1 MPLGSADWNWGYI
14 LHKLTIVGV
23 VAVAAALGACAKSPE
38 SISASYVSEVGYQAW
53 SCQQLSEETLRL
65 SAAYAS
71 AAQQQEKARTNDV
84 VGVILI
90 GLPVSSLSGDNI
102 APEIARLKGEQEAVR
117 KAMVIK
123 NCAVAAVP
131 PPVAPAVKAP
141 AKAKPAPAV
150 KPVATVAPTAPAT
163 ATVTVPAAQT
173 PAK

>member
-1 MPLGSADWNWGYI
+1 MK
-14 LHKLTIVGV
+14 KLTIVGV
-23 VAVAAALGACAKSPE
+23 VAVAAALGGCAKSPE

-53 SCQQLSEETLRL
+53 SCQQLSDETLRL
-65 SAAYAS
+65 SSAYAS

-117 KAMVIK
+117 KAMVVK

-131 PPVAPAVKAP
+131 PPVTAAKAP
-141 AKAKPAPAV
+141 VKAKPAA
-150 KPVATVAPTAPAT
+150 KAAAPVAAAPAATTVAPAATTAPAVQ
-163 ATVTVPAAQT
+163 A
-173 PAK
+173 PAKP

>member
-1 MPLGSADWNWGYI
+1 M
-14 LHKLTIVGV
+14 IVGV

-65 SAAYAS
+65 SSAYAT

-90 GLPVSSLSGDNI
+90 GLPVSSMSGDNI

-123 NCAVAAVP
+123 NCTPAAVP
-131 PPVAPAVKAP
+131 PPVVKTPAAKAP
-141 AKAKPAPAV
+141 AAKAPAAATA
-150 KPVATVAPTAPAT
+150 PVAGEVAPVAAT
-163 ATVTVPAAQT
+163 PAAQA
-173 PAK
+173 PAKP

>member
-1 MPLGSADWNWGYI
+1 MN
-14 LHKLTIVGV
+14 KLTILGV

-38 SISASYVSEVGYQAW
+38 SISPSYVSEVSYQAW
-53 SCQQLSEETLRL
+53 SCQQLSDETLRL
-65 SAAYAS
+65 SSAYAS

-117 KAMVIK
+117 KAMVLK

-131 PPVAPAVKAP
+131 PPVVAKTPV
-141 AKAKPAPAV
+141 KAKPAAKAAAPAA
-150 KPVATVAPTAPAT
+150 ATPATTAPAAATT
-163 ATVTVPAAQT
+163 APAATT
-173 PAK
+173 PATQAPAKP

>member
-1 MPLGSADWNWGYI
+1 M
-14 LHKLTIVGV
+14 HKLTIVGV

-38 SISASYVSEVGYQAW
+38 SISPSYVSEVGYQAW

-65 SAAYAS
+65 SSAYAV

-90 GLPVSSLSGDNI
+90 GLPVSSMSGDNI

-123 NCAVAAVP
+123 NCTPAAVP
-131 PPVAPAVKAP
+131 PPVVKAPAVKAP
-141 AKAKPAPAV
+141 TVKAPVVKAPAAATA
-150 KPVATVAPTAPAT
+150 PVAGQVTPVAPAAAAPAT
-163 ATVTVPAAQT
+163 QA
-173 PAK
+173 PAKP

>member
-1 MPLGSADWNWGYI
+1 MN
-14 LHKLTIVGV
+14 KLTIVGV

-53 SCQQLSEETLRL
+53 SCQQLSDETLRL
-65 SAAYAS
+65 SSAYAS

-131 PPVAPAVKAP
+131 PPVTAAKAP
-141 AKAKPAPAV
+141 MKAKPAP
-150 KPVATVAPTAPAT
+150 VAKAAPAATTTAPAAT
-163 ATVTVPAAQT
+163 APAATTAPAVQA
-173 PAK
+173 PAKP

>member
-1 MPLGSADWNWGYI
+1 M
-14 LHKLTIVGV
+14 HKLTIVGV

-38 SISASYVSEVGYQAW
+38 SISPSYVSEVGYQAW

-65 SAAYAS
+65 SSAYAV

-90 GLPVSSLSGDNI
+90 GLPVSSMSGDNI

-123 NCAVAAVP
+123 NCTPAAVP
-131 PPVAPAVKAP
+131 PPVVKAPAVKAP
-141 AKAKPAPAV
+141 AVKTPAAK
-150 KPVATVAPTAPAT
+150 APTAAAAPAAGQVAPMAPAT
-163 ATVTVPAAQT
+163 PATQA
-173 PAK
+173 PAKP

>member
-1 MPLGSADWNWGYI
+1 LK
-14 LHKLTIVGV
+14 KLTIVGV
-23 VAVAAALGACAKSPE
+23 VAVAAALGGCAKSPE

-53 SCQQLSEETLRL
+53 SCQQLSDETLRL
-65 SAAYAS
+65 SSAYAS

-117 KAMVIK
+117 KAMVVK

-131 PPVAPAVKAP
+131 PPVTAAKAPVKAP
-141 AKAKPAPAV
+141 AKVAPAAKTAAPAAAAPAP
-150 KPVATVAPTAPAT
+150 TTTAPAA
-163 ATVTVPAAQT
+163 ATTT
-173 PAK
+173 PATQAPAKP